1 MSTQPVLCT
10 HFDTPEGRWSLV
22 SEFTTEEAA
31 NQFSPQL
38 AQKLGGDDLS
48 AGASSVESNP
58 PPSVAATT
66 STNSISTTGMRFSTA
81 SAAIASS
88 GIIFGDSNTQTSSSV
103 AATSAGANKSYTH
116 ILCNRPTCVS
126 IFQSSSISTDSGSGE
141 GVSDINNATRPGI
154 STNHGSKSTLQ
165 SGVEVNRGHGF
176 RQNILQLGKSSTT
189 NSTTQIAAHS
199 RGTVTK
205 STSAFVS
212 RIITNENLARWII
225 SEHAQTT
232 YLLFNAPRSMVFVGL
247 QPDCNGETLARLDLV
262 SNTPLCHDI
271 NQTTRSESRID
282 MVMGFVQGNIVWHD
296 PISGKYSRLNKNSG
310 YTPAIMCVRWLPNAD
325 SQFIVG
331 TADGSLMIMDRT
343 KEDFCVPALA
353 TTDKQINSMD
363 AFEVAYPLKP
373 KCNPV
378 AYWKVGNSPITSI
391 SFSPDAQRVAVTSED
406 GALRIID
413 YPNEILEDVYLS
425 YFGGLSCCA
434 WSDDG
439 KYVVA
444 GGKDDLITVWSYY
457 DQSIVAR
464 CQGHESWVR
473 DIVFD
478 PLGHEDENTYRFMS
492 VGDDA
497 KLLVWDFSLAA
508 LHRPRGTI
516 HRAVTGVSQA
526 AASGGLATSFNE
538 LHLSG
543 RPDIGDLPST
553 VVHSRMPQE
562 SVAVLQPLISV
573 AIHDAPI
580 CSLQFS
586 RDLLV
591 TACRRGIVKVWRRPP
606 PFDLSTYL

>member
-10 HFDTPEGRWSLV
+10 HFDTPEGRWALV

-48 AGASSVESNP
+48 AGANGVESNLM
-58 PPSVAATT
+58 PSVPATP
-66 STNSISTTGMRFSTA
+66 STNSINTSGMRFSTA

-88 GIIFGDSNTQTSSSV
+88 GIIFGDSNSQASSTV
-103 AATSAGANKSYTH
+103 AATSSGTSKSYTH
-116 ILCNRPTCVS
+116 ILSNRPTCVS
-126 IFQSSSISTDSGSGE
+126 IFQSPAFSTDSGSGE
-141 GVSDINNATRPGI
+141 AGSISRNTAQPGI
-154 STNHGSKSTLQ
+154 SGSHASESTLQ
-165 SGVEVNRGHGF
+165 SGTGGSRGHGF
-176 RQNILQLGKSSTT
+176 RQNILHLGKT
-189 NSTTQIAAHS
+189 NATNPTIQAAAHG

-310 YTPAIMCVRWLPNAD
+310 YSPAIMCVRWLPNAD
-325 SQFIVG
+325 SLFIVG

-353 TTDKQINSMD
+353 TADKHVDSMD
-363 AFEVAYPLKP
+363 TFEVAYPLKP
-373 KCNPV
+373 KSNPV
-378 AYWKVGNSPITSI
+378 AYWKVSNSPITSI
-391 SFSPDAQRVAVTSED
+391 AFSPDAQRVAVTSED

-413 YPNEILEDVYLS
+413 YPSEILEDVYLS

-508 LHRPRGTI
+508 LHRPRVPI
-516 HRAVTGVSQA
+516 HRATTNVSQSTA
-526 AASGGLATSFNE
+526 AGGLAGSFNE
-538 LHLSG
+538 LHLSE
-543 RPDIGDLPST
+543 RPDNGDLPSA
-553 VVHSRMPQE
+553 VVHSRMAQE

-573 AIHDAPI
+573 AIHDSPL

-591 TACRRGIVKVWRRPP
+591 TACRRGIIKVWRRPP
-606 PFDLSTYL
+606 PFDLTTYL

>member
-1 MSTQPVLCT
+1 
-10 HFDTPEGRWSLV
+10 
-22 SEFTTEEAA
+22 
-31 NQFSPQL
+31 
-38 AQKLGGDDLS
+38 
-48 AGASSVESNP
+48 
-58 PPSVAATT
+58 
-66 STNSISTTGMRFSTA
+66 MRFSTA

-88 GIIFGDSNTQTSSSV
+88 GIVFGDSNTQTSSSV
-103 AATSAGANKSYTH
+103 AGTSAGANKSYTH
-116 ILCNRPTCVS
+116 ILYNRPTCVS
-126 IFQSSSISTDSGSGE
+126 IFQSSTISTDSGSGE
-141 GVSDINNATRPGI
+141 AVSDINNATRPGI
-154 STNHGSKSTLQ
+154 STSHASKSTLQ
-165 SGVEVNRGHGF
+165 SGVEVSRGHGF

-189 NSTTQIAAHS
+189 NSATQIAAHS

-225 SEHAQTT
+225 SEHIQTT
-232 YLLFNAPRSMVFVGL
+232 YLVFNAPRSMVFVGL

-271 NQTTRSESRID
+271 NQTTRSESRVD

-325 SQFIVG
+325 SLFIVG

-353 TTDKQINSMD
+353 TADKQINSMD
-363 AFEVAYPLKP
+363 AFEVACPLKP

-378 AYWKVGNSPITSI
+378 AYWKVGTSPITSI

-413 YPNEILEDVYLS
+413 YPSEILEDVYLS

-516 HRAVTGVSQA
+516 HRAVTGVSQTA
-526 AASGGLATSFNE
+526 APGGLATSFNE
-538 LHLSG
+538 LHQSG

-586 RDLLV
+586 HDLLV